1 MPPRLTFVA
10 NASTPA
16 VRAAAFPLDEGLDQ
30 RGQQDAEALGKE
42 LPRASAVLV
51 SSSRRAKETAAA
63 LGLTAEVDEGL
74 RDLDLGRW
82 AGFSINEIGAS
93 EPEALEQWLSDP
105 EAAPHGGESVDH
117 LFARISVW
125 LQSISTRDDRVIA
138 VTHPAVI
145 RAAILSA
152 IHAAPTSF
160 WNIDVAPLAIVQ
172 LTSNGRRWVLKS
184 IRQ

>member
-1 MPPRLTFVA
+1 MTFVA

-82 AGFSINEIGAS
+82 AGFSIN
-93 EPEALEQWLSDP
+93 
-105 EAAPHGGESVDH
+105 
-117 LFARISVW
+117 
-125 LQSISTRDDRVIA
+125 
-138 VTHPAVI
+138 
-145 RAAILSA
+145 
-152 IHAAPTSF
+152 
-160 WNIDVAPLAIVQ
+160 
-172 LTSNGRRWVLKS
+172 
-184 IRQ
+184 